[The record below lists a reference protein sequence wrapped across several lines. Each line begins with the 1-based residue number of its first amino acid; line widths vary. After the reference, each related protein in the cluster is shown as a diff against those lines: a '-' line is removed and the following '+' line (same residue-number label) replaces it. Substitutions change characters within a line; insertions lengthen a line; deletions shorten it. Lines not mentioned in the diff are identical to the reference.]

1 MACFASRCG
10 LASHRV
16 VGSLRIAFWACF
28 ASRCGLAS
36 HRVVG
41 LLRIALWARFV
52 SHFGLASHRWG
63 GLLRIAL
70 VGCLKKLG
78 GFGMIGGSFL
88 FFWVV
93 IYGKDI

>member
-1 MACFASRCG
+1 MFYG
-10 LASHRV
+10 GVVVWLASHRF
-16 VGSLRIAFWACF
+16 G
-28 ASRCGLAS
+28 
-36 HRVVG
+36 G
-41 LLRIALWARFV
+41 LLRIALFGLLRIALLGLASHRWGARFA

-78 GFGMIGGSFL
+78 GFGMIGGGFL
-88 FFWVV
+88 IFWVV